1 MIRRGE
7 LAPVSVALLLLA
19 AVLAGC
25 GGANGDQALAEQAVL
40 REDDLPS
47 AGEGLS
53 WYVDPPDEEALL
65 NRCADFDLPGLSV
78 KARASGDF
86 FLASQVG
93 AVTSLSAIYEDSAH
107 QALRRLADHTRE
119 CIQAERDPA
128 NWSGSLRPE
137 NVKVRE
143 ISLPKLGGSSR
154 AYQIEYELGD
164 LPNWDEVVLLQ
175 KGRSVALLYFEPNLS
190 CGGPLCGTTPKQEAA
205 FVHGTLVELAR
216 AIAARM

>member
-1 MIRRGE
+1 MWTKSA
-7 LAPVSVALLLLA
+7 LAPVSVALLLA

-40 REDDLPS
+40 GKDDLPS

-53 WYVDPPDEEALL
+53 WYVDPPDEEALI
-65 NRCADFDLPGLSV
+65 NRCADFDLPGLNV
-78 KARASGDF
+78 KAQASGDS

-93 AVTSLSAIYEDSAH
+93 AVTSLSAVYEDSAH
-107 QALRRLADHTRE
+107 QALRRLADHTRR
-119 CIQAERDPA
+119 CIRADRDPA
-128 NWSGSLRPE
+128 NWTGPLRPE

-143 ISLPKLGGSSR
+143 ISLPKMGGSSR

-164 LPNWDEVVLLQ
+164 LPNWNDVVLIQ
-175 KGRSVALLYFEPNLS
+175 KGRSVALLYFEPNLG
-190 CGGPLCGTTPKQEAA
+190 CGGPLCGATPKQEAA
-205 FVHGTLVELAR
+205 FFHAILVELAR